1 MSDELDLIYERVLVV
16 RSQAGDEAAFTELVA
31 RYDAR
36 LRYFLRKLLVV
47 GTLRVPYSRD
57 GIGSAPANDRADDVL
72 QDVWLDVFRHLPRL
86 ADPQAFRAW
95 VYRIARDRAFGL
107 LRKSRRAEQP
117 LGETD
122 VPDESDDDNGFDAED
137 AERIHAALDLLP
149 AEQREVLVL
158 RFVESM
164 SYEGIARVTSQPLG
178 TVRSRL
184 HYAKRALRALLENQ
198 VPKGK

>member
-1 MSDELDLIYERVLVV
+1 MTDQLDLIYERVLVV
-16 RSQAGDEAAFTELVA
+16 RCQAGDEAAFAELVA

-36 LRYFLRKLLVV
+36 LRYFLRKLLVA
-47 GTLRVPYSRD
+47 GTLRVQSPGNGTRSV
-57 GIGSAPANDRADDVL
+57 PATWEQADDLL

-95 VYRIARDRAFGL
+95 IYRIARDRAFGV
-107 LRKSRRAEQP
+107 LRRSRRTEQP
-117 LGETD
+117 LGEID
-122 VPDESDDDNGFDAED
+122 VPDDQPESGGFDEED
-137 AERIHAALDLLP
+137 AAIIHAALDRLP

-164 SYEGIARVTSQPLG
+164 SYEEIAAATGLALG

-184 HYAKRALRALLENQ
+184 FYGKQALRKQLEE
-198 VPKGK
+198 

>member
-1 MSDELDLIYERVLVV
+1 MSDDLDLIYERVLVV
-16 RSQAGDEAAFTELVA
+16 RCQTGDEAAFAELVA

-36 LRYFLRKLLVV
+36 LRYFLRKI
-47 GTLRVPYSRD
+47 TARP
-57 GIGSAPANDRADDVL
+57 DRADDLL

-107 LRKSRRAEQP
+107 LRRSQREAQP
-117 LGETD
+117 LGATD
-122 VPDESDDDNGFDAED
+122 VPAGQADENGFGEED
-137 AERIHAALDLLP
+137 AARIHAALDRLP

-158 RFVESM
+158 RFVEAM
-164 SYEGIARVTSQPLG
+164 SYEEIARVTGQPLG

-184 HYAKRALRALLENQ
+184 FYGKQALRKLLED
-198 VPKGK
+198 

>member
-16 RSQAGDEAAFTELVA
+16 RCQAGDEGAFAELVA

-36 LRYFLRKLLVV
+36 LRYFLRKLV
-47 GTLRVPYSRD
+47 G
-57 GIGSAPANDRADDVL
+57 ADRADDLL

-95 VYRIARDRAFGL
+95 VYRIARDRAFGS
-107 LRKSRRAEQP
+107 LRKAQRAEQP
-117 LGETD
+117 LGDTD
-122 VPDESDDDNGFDAED
+122 VPDELPDDNGFDEED
-137 AERIHAALDLLP
+137 AARIHAALDGLP

-158 RFVESM
+158 RFVEAM
-164 SYEGIARVTSQPLG
+164 SYEEIARATGQPLG

-184 HYAKRALRALLENQ
+184 FYGKRLLRKLLHLED
-198 VPKGK
+198 

>member
-16 RSQAGDEAAFTELVA
+16 RCQAGDEAAFAELVA

-36 LRYFLRKLLVV
+36 LRYFLRKLIG
-47 GTLRVPYSRD
+47 GTPRAQSGGGRSLQ
-57 GIGSAPANDRADDVL
+57 GKGADDLL

-86 ADPQAFRAW
+86 ADPRAFRAW

-107 LRKSRRAEQP
+107 LRRSGRREQP

-122 VPDESDDDNGFDAED
+122 VPAEGPDGGDFGEED
-137 AERIHAALDLLP
+137 AARIHAALDRLP

-158 RFVESM
+158 RLVEAM
-164 SYEGIARVTSQPLG
+164 SYDEIARVTGQPLG

-184 HYAKRALRALLENQ
+184 FYGKQALRKHLED
-198 VPKGK
+198 

>member
-16 RSQAGDEAAFTELVA
+16 RSQAGDEDAFAELVA

-36 LRYFLRKLLVV
+36 LRYFLRKLL
-47 GTLRVPYSRD
+47 GPDRSWTTGLSSRH
-57 GIGSAPANDRADDVL
+57 ADDVL

-107 LRKSRRAEQP
+107 LRKSRWAEQP

-122 VPDESDDDNGFDAED
+122 VPDESDDDDNGFDPED
-137 AERIHAALDLLP
+137 AKRIHAALDLLP
-149 AEQREVLVL
+149 PEQREVLVL
-158 RFVESM
+158 RFVEAM
-164 SYEGIARVTSQPLG
+164 SYEGIARVTGQPLG

-184 HYAKRALRALLENQ
+184 HYAKRALRTILQQQLTE
-198 VPKGK
+198 GK

>member
-36 LRYFLRKLLVV
+36 LRYFLRKLL
-47 GTLRVPYSRD
+47 GP
-57 GIGSAPANDRADDVL
+57 DRSWRAGPGGRHADDVL

-107 LRKSRRAEQP
+107 LRKSQRAEQP

-149 AEQREVLVL
+149 PEQREVLVL
-158 RFVESM
+158 RFIEAM

-184 HYAKRALRALLENQ
+184 HYAKRALRTLLENQ